1 MTSKILRILQIGD
14 LHYDPENKS
23 FLDQKDSAFSKHLSS
38 MISTSPVEDSLRSI
52 ITNAEKKDC
61 DAIVVMG
68 DIGDKGKKNL
78 YREGVHFLLD
88 AMTENPIL
96 KERIV
101 VLPGN
106 HDVNRDDALI
116 GITEKFKHIAVAL
129 QEVGL
134 SSVDLQRPT
143 VRLLSRGNCGALLF
157 ALNSCIGCG
166 ERRFLPERIGEKI
179 QTLIT
184 EALQSTSPPQPFD
197 SQQFPDMLTQYY
209 EQLDTPAFDAKA
221 IDELFSRAAE
231 STVQESS
238 VFIVASH
245 HNLLPQAQPR
255 IAPYSELING
265 GQFRNH
271 LLQLNRPVIYLH
283 GHVHSEIIEI
293 VQQPSNPQSMILC
306 ISAPLVN
313 TGYNIIEIMFNE
325 EGAAFGCRVVQYRM
339 SDGGKIVEQPEHLKV
354 PFYRT
359 IEQAMN
365 ALNGKIMAYVFS
377 QRGPAYWPDLLKHL
391 RESDSELTEETL
403 RDAIR
408 ELSWNR
414 YLVLRNESQQHK
426 LWRIEGTI

>member
-1 MTSKILRILQIGD
+1 MTAKILRILQIGD
-14 LHYDPENKS
+14 LHYDPNSPS
-23 FLDQKDSAFSKHLSS
+23 FLDDKDSAFSRDLSS
-38 MISTSPVEDSLRSI
+38 MIATSPVEDSLRSI
-52 ITNAEKKDC
+52 ITNAEKKNC

-68 DIGDKGKKNL
+68 DIGDKGKKDL
-78 YREGVHFLLD
+78 YRAGVHFLLD

-96 KERIV
+96 KQKIV

-116 GITEKFKHIAVAL
+116 GITEKFEHIARTLA
-129 QEVGL
+129 EVGL
-134 SSVDLQRPT
+134 TSVEIQKPT
-143 VRLLSRGNCGALLF
+143 VKPLRQDNCQALLF

-166 ERRFLPERIGEKI
+166 ERRFLPERIGDKI

-184 EALQSTSPPQPFD
+184 DALKVSSAPVPGPHH
-197 SQQFPDMLTQYY
+197 FPDMLTQYY
-209 EQLDTPAFDAKA
+209 EQLDTPALDATA
-221 IDELFSRAAE
+221 MDNLFSQAAE
-231 STVQESS
+231 ATTEEAPVI
-238 VFIVASH
+238 VVASH

-255 IAPYSELING
+255 IAPYSELVNG

-283 GHVHSEIIEI
+283 GHTHSETVEII
-293 VQQPSNPQSMILC
+293 QQPTHPHSMVLC
-306 ISAPLVN
+306 ISAPLVSR
-313 TGYNIIEIMFNE
+313 GYNIIEILFNSD
-325 EGAAFGCRVVQYRM
+325 GAAFGCRIVRYRI
-339 SDGGKIVEQPEHLKV
+339 SDGGKVTEQPDPIKI

-365 ALNGKIMAYVFS
+365 ALNGKIMAYVFA
-377 QRGPAYWPDLLKHL
+377 QKGRPAYWPNLIQHLHKTDPDLA
-391 RESDSELTEETL
+391 EDIL
-403 RDAIR
+403 RDAIT